1 MQEHGRKCFAHFRN
15 SCLIISTLH
24 FFLVAK
30 LMSRKILNH
39 VLVIFI
45 IQACNFETED
55 FRL

>member
-1 MQEHGRKCFAHFRN
+1 MVANILPIFRN